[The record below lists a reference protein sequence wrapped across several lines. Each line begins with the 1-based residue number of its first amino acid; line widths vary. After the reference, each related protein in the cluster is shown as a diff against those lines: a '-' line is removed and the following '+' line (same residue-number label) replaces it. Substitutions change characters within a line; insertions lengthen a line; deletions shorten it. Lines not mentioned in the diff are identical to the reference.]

1 MPHQYQ
7 CPVTLTF
14 YREVAQETLI
24 ALRERQKLLQ
34 VEAKEGAPVI
44 KEIATLQLARV
55 NAAMRDMEA
64 ALEEHF

>member
-1 MPHQYQ
+1 MPHQG
-7 CPVTLTF
+7 PVTLTF
-14 YREVAQETLI
+14 HREVAQETLI